1 MVLLVHGLSEHV
13 LHIEHSFSKWLSNT
27 LEFKDI
33 DSFLEN
39 ESEAKILL
47 NTVFIA
53 YQPLFL
59 VHLSVYV
66 YLQGVRTMLFF

>member
-1 MVLLVHGLSEHV
+1 MVHGLSKHV
-13 LHIEHSFSKWLSNT
+13 LHIEHSFSTWLSNT
-27 LEFKDI
+27 LEFKEI

-59 VHLSVYV
+59 VHLLVFGYQ
-66 YLQGVRTMLFF
+66 QGVRTMLFF